1 MNNNLY
7 NSLDE
12 GRHRKGKMMKQWR
25 VQHVENSENRH
36 LVERREERR
45 EVKQQPE
52 VERELLIQ
60 PLKCAEHWGGRK
72 RQYNNEGNGT
82 NEQKYRLCRDTERQ
96 E

>member
-1 MNNNLY
+1 MNN

-12 GRHRKGKMMKQWR
+12 GRHRKGKLKKQWR
-25 VQHVENSENRH
+25 VTACGKLRENRH

-45 EVKQQPE
+45 VVKQEPE

-72 RQYNNEGNGT
+72 RQYNNEENGT
-82 NEQKYRLCRDTERQ
+82 NEQEYRLCRDTERQ